1 MKTLS
6 DELSASGSTPIE
18 APPRDQAAVIGAG
31 AGGLGAALAAGFA
44 ALCCVGP
51 STVALLGV
59 GGAVAA
65 AGLGPYRPALLVGS
79 LALLAFGFWGAYGR
93 RTMVA
98 GASCPIRVGRV
109 ARLILWFSAAI
120 WAVSALIPSL

>member
-1 MKTLS
+1 M
-6 DELSASGSTPIE
+6 
-18 APPRDQAAVIGAG
+18 RDQAAVIGAG

-59 GGAVAA
+59 GGSIAA
-65 AGLGPYRPALLVGS
+65 AGLGPYRPFLLLGS
-79 LALLAFGFWGAYGR
+79 LGLLGFGFWRAYGQ
-93 RTMVA
+93 RTVVA
-98 GASCPIRVGRV
+98 GASCPVRVGRF

-120 WAVSALIPSL
+120 WVVSALIPSLQAVIRETRS

>member
-1 MKTLS
+1 MS
-6 DELSASGSTPIE
+6 DDSPPDSTPID
-18 APPRDQAAVIGAG
+18 APARDQTAVIGAG

-65 AGLGPYRPALLVGS
+65 AGLGPYRPVLLLGS

-93 RTMVA
+93 RSLV
-98 GASCPIRVGRV
+98 GGVSCPIRVGRS
-109 ARLILWFSAAI
+109 ARIMLWFSAAVWVI
-120 WAVSALIPSL
+120 SALLPSL